1 MPDDPRALICDL
13 ASAFY
18 ALGWVSGTGGGI
30 CIREGDRVVIAP
42 SAVQK
47 ERMRPEQMFT
57 IALDG
62 SVLSRPDDPALR
74 PSECSA
80 LFLKAITLRDAGA
93 VIHSHSMNAM
103 LATLLFGSE
112 LAISHLEMIKGIEG
126 MGYHDRLVVP
136 IIDNTARECDLADAL
151 EEAILAYPETHAVLV
166 RRHGVYIWGRDWVQ
180 AKTHAECY
188 DYLFRAAVEMRRMGL
203 PVILSREDGEGSQ
216 NATTSYSEILRYAQ
230 DDERNEGG
238 PRDASLPPRQSRAGD
253 RT

>member
-1 MPDDPRALICDL
+1 M
-13 ASAFY
+13 
-18 ALGWVSGTGGGI
+18 
-30 CIREGDRVVIAP
+30 VIAP

-62 SVLSRPDDPALR
+62 SVLERPDDPLLR
-74 PSECSA
+74 PSECSS
-80 LFLKAITLRDAGA
+80 LFLKAINLRGAGA
-93 VIHSHSMNAM
+93 VIHSHSMHAM
-103 LATLLFGSE
+103 LATLLFDDE
-112 LAISHLEMIKGIEG
+112 LAISHIEMIKGIEG

-203 PVILSREDGEGSQ
+203 PTTHEQPPVILSREDGEGSQ
-216 NATTSYSEILRYAQ
+216 NATASYPEILRYTQ
-230 DDERNEGG
+230 DDEGNEGG

-253 RT
+253 RA